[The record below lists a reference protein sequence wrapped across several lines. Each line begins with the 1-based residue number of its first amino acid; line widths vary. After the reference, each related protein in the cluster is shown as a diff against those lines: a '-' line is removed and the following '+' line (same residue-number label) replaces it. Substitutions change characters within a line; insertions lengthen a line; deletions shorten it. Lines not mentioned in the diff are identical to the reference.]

1 MVLNIISG
9 DQMYQLY
16 WISRRR
22 YQTGFTLIELLV
34 VMAII
39 ATLLS
44 IVAPRYFDSIEK
56 AKEAVLRQNLIIM
69 RDAID
74 QFYADFGKYPL
85 DLEELVDRRYL
96 RSIPIDPMTESN
108 TTWIAMPSP
117 NEDEEGVYDLHSG
130 FNGRALDGTFI
141 EEW

>member
-1 MVLNIISG
+1 
-9 DQMYQLY
+9 MYKF
-16 WISRRR
+16 RRTT
-22 YQTGFTLIELLV
+22 TGFTLIELLV

-44 IVAPRYFDSIEK
+44 IVSPRYFNSIDK
-56 AKEAVLRQNLIIM
+56 AKETVLRQDLAIM

-74 QFYADFGKYPL
+74 KFYSDMGSYPITL
-85 DLEELVDRRYL
+85 DELVERRYL

-108 TTWIAMPSP
+108 ETWVEMPP
-117 NEDEEGVYDLHSG
+117 LNNEEEGVYDIHSG
-130 FNGRALDGTFI
+130 YNGQALDGSYY

>member
-1 MVLNIISG
+1 MVTRMLPILRLFRQCNPTRQG
-9 DQMYQLY
+9 
-16 WISRRR
+16 
-22 YQTGFTLIELLV
+22 GFTLIELLV

-44 IVAPRYFDSIEK
+44 IVAPRYFSAIDK
-56 AKEAVLRQNLIIM
+56 AKEAVLRQDLQIM

-108 TTWIAMPSP
+108 ETWIVMPPP
-117 NEDEEGVYDLHSG
+117 NEEEEGVHDVHSG
-130 FNGRALDGTFI
+130 FTGRALDGTFY